1 MEEYFFL
8 NKIVWLDFENAPHV
22 WILKELI
29 ERLEENGY
37 EVILTARDF
46 SATVKLSEYCGLKP
60 AVIGGKVFAK
70 SSLSKFYQTI
80 RRGFALRNYIK
91 KQKKIPQLTVSHG
104 SRSQAFA
111 AFLLGIKTISLD
123 DYENSFKG
131 FNFFVD
137 YLLTPF
143 PIQKEKWGLHSK
155 KVVHYPGLKEE
166 LYLWNN
172 KNYKEDNM
180 AFIDD
185 KKINVLFRPEG
196 RHTHYSSE
204 KSQRLQSK
212 LIELFAHTANLNII
226 LIARGNEQ
234 ENFIKRVF
242 ENKKVNYSIPGKIL
256 NGPALISKCDLI
268 IGGGGTMTRE
278 SAVLGVPSYSF
289 FGGDLGDVDKYLY
302 KEKKLILLE
311 NDNDLLK
318 IKFKKKTNSFV
329 KPISIEAFD
338 FVYSFLFKQLNKEN

>member
-1 MEEYFFL
+1 MTKVIWF
-8 NKIVWLDFENAPHV
+8 DFENAPHV
-22 WILKELI
+22 WILKEFI
-29 ERLEENGY
+29 EQLGENGY

-46 SATVKLSEYCGLKP
+46 SATVRLSEYCGLKP
-60 AVIGGKVFAK
+60 VVIGEKVFAK
-70 SSLSKFYQTI
+70 SSLSKLYHTI
-80 RRGFALRNYIK
+80 RRGFALKNYIK
-91 KQKKIPQLTVSHG
+91 KQKKILQLAVSHG
-104 SRSQAFA
+104 SRSQALA
-111 AFLLGIKTISLD
+111 AYFLGIKTISLD

-166 LYLWNN
+166 LYLWYD

-180 AFIDD
+180 DFIDD
-185 KKINVLFRPEG
+185 KKVNVLFRPEG

-212 LIELFAHTANLNII
+212 LIELFAHITNLNII
-226 LIARGNEQ
+226 LIARDNEQ
-234 ENFIKRVF
+234 ENFIKRQF
-242 ENKKVNYSIPGKIL
+242 ENKKINYSIPGKIL

-289 FGGDLGDVDKYLY
+289 FCGGFGDVDKYLS

-311 NDNDLLK
+311 NDNDLLQ

-329 KPISIEAFD
+329 KPTSIEAFD
-338 FVYSFLFKQLNKEN
+338 FVYSFLVNQMSEEN